1 MENGRG
7 WSRFFEGL
15 DRASD
20 GSLEILPFPGQAYF
34 FLRF

>member
-1 MENGRG
+1 MV
-7 WSRFFEGL
+7 SCFEGL

-34 FLRF
+34 FLRFLK